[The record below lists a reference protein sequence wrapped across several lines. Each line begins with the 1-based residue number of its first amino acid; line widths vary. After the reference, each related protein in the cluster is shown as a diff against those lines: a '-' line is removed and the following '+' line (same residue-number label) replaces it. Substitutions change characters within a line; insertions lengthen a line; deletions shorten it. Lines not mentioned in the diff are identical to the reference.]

1 MSGLWRMALGS
12 SRGITVTGAGAAAMR
27 ERSAIRKSCR
37 MGVIPAAGAGVRKV
51 APAPQPCYDP
61 YGMAAIVEISH
72 LDFAYG
78 QQLVL
83 KHINLQIEAGSTL
96 GLIRPHRGGETTLMR
111 VMLRVY

>member
-1 MSGLWRMALGS
+1 MSGLWRIALVS

-27 ERSAIRKSCR
+27 GRSAIRKSCR
-37 MGVIPAAGAGVRKV
+37 MGVIPATGAGVRKA

-61 YGMAAIVEISH
+61 YGMAAIVEISP

-83 KHINLQIEAGSTL
+83 KHLNLRIEAGS
-96 GLIRPHRGGETTLMR
+96 RA
-111 VMLRVY
+111 VMLRPT